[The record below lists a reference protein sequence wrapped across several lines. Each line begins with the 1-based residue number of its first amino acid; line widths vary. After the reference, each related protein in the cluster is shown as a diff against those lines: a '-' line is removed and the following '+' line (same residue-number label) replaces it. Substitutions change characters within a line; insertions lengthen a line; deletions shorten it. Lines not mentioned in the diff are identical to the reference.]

1 MYNYVQ
7 NNKRMKYNKNLLEKL
22 KEFILTLVWTK
33 ESLTTIQSKY
43 FINIFTYIVGQKCF
57 LQFSSTVYY
66 RVNEVWNMIYTNI
79 PSCSAYVK
87 TMNEYTL
94 HIILLEWVRP
104 PIAPLI
110 NWSITQQWFKVLDN
124 KIFHKT

>member
-79 PSCSAYVK
+79 PSCSAY
-87 TMNEYTL
+87 NERIYFAYNFARAGEATYRA
-94 HIILLEWVRP
+94 IDQ
-104 PIAPLI
+104 LI
-110 NWSITQQWFKVLDN
+110 NSSTMI
-124 KIFHKT
+124 